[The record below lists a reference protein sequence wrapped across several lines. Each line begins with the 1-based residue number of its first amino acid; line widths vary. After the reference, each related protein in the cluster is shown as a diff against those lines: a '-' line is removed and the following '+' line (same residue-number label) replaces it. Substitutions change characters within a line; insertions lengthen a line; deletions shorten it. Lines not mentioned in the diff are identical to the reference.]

1 MARKYEIDMTNGPIM
16 GKLISFCIPLML
28 TNVLQLLFN
37 AVDIIVV
44 GKFAGSTALAAVGST
59 TALINTMI
67 NLFIGVSIGAN
78 VIAARFY
85 ASDMRKEMND
95 TVHTAITFALLCG
108 VFMLGAGITLARP
121 LLILMDTP
129 ADVINQSVL
138 YMRIYF
144 MGMPFFMLYN
154 FAAAILRAVGD
165 TKHPLYY
172 LIFSGAVNAG
182 LNLCMVTQLHMGV
195 AGVAIATVVAQF
207 ISCILV
213 VRLLVITDG
222 IYKLNF
228 KKLNIKWR
236 YLKEIFKIG
245 IPAGAQTAIINFS
258 NVLLQSSV
266 NSFGSDAM
274 AGYTAA
280 NNLLGFLYVT
290 VNSVT
295 QGCLTFTSQNYA
307 VRKLKR
313 MDRIF
318 IDCLIIQCTLPLF
331 IGIMFYIFGPNI
343 LGIYT
348 GSENVINLGMQIVS
362 VTTVPY
368 LLCGIMD
375 LFPGVLRGM
384 GYSALPMLL
393 SIIGTVGTRILWI
406 YGLFPHHRTLTF
418 LFISYPGSWTFTICM
433 QLTCYIIVRKK
444 TKKLFGIS

>member
-1 MARKYEIDMTNGPIM
+1 MTNGPIM

-85 ASDMRKEMND
+85 ASDMKKEMND
-95 TVHTAITFALLCG
+95 TVHTCISFAILCG
-108 VFMLGAGITLARP
+108 ILMLIMGVTLARP
-121 LLILMDTP
+121 LLNLMDTP
-129 ADVINQSVL
+129 SDVIEQSIL

-144 MGMPFFMLYN
+144 MGMPFFMVYN
-154 FAAAILRAVGD
+154 FAAAILRATGD

-172 LIFSGAVNAG
+172 LIFSGAINAL
-182 LNLCMVTQLHMGV
+182 LNLYMVINLHLGV
-195 AGVAIATVVAQF
+195 AGVAIATVTAQF
-207 ISCILV
+207 ISCVLV

-222 IYKLNF
+222 IYKLSF
-228 KKLNIKWR
+228 RKLRIKWR
-236 YLKEIFKIG
+236 YLREVFKIG
-245 IPAGAQTAIINFS
+245 LPAGVQSAIINFS
-258 NVLLQSSV
+258 NALLQSSV

-280 NNLLGFLYVT
+280 NNILGFLYVS
-290 VNSVT
+290 VNSIT

-313 MDRIF
+313 MDRVL

-331 IGIMFYIFGPNI
+331 LGIIFYVFGPNI

-348 GSENVINLGMQIVS
+348 KSDSVITFGMQILS
-362 VTTVPY
+362 VTTIPY

-384 GYSALPMLL
+384 GYSALPMLF

-406 YGLFPHHRTLTF
+406 YGLFPNHRTLTF
-418 LFISYPGSWTFTICM
+418 LFISYPGSWIFTICM
-433 QLTCYIIVRKK
+433 QLTCYFVVRNK
-444 TKKLFGIS
+444 TKKLFGL